1 MIDEDMTCEDCGNE
15 LELVPGK
22 KEEYAC
28 RYCFGWLI
36 ATQRRQGQIKTE
48 SPFDDQNLSFELPMW
63 KGYTVDLRE
72 KQFRKVTGKDDE
84 RSIEFVEFDSVKGKT
99 FLVEIRSYFLELY

>member
-1 MIDEDMTCEDCGNE
+1 MTCEDCGNE

-36 ATQRRQGQIKTE
+36 ATQRRQGQIKTQ
-48 SPFDDQNLSFELPMW
+48 SPFDDQNLPFELPTW
-63 KGYTVDLRE
+63 KGYTVDMRLR
-72 KQFRKVTGKDDE
+72 QFRKVTGSD
-84 RSIEFVEFDSVKGKT
+84 RHGPIEFVEFDSVKGRT
-99 FLVEIRSYFLELY
+99 FLVEIRHYFFKLYKDEGQ